1 MNVNHLGRGG
11 EQASCFLG
19 FSDSSQ
25 PVLNST
31 SLPWLRT
38 PASSVWPFTPFKILI
53 CIKQSRPPL
62 ADGWKE
68 WRGKCR
74 AISRQRR
81 CQRESERERT
91 SEGSHAIS
99 SIGDYSSSL
108 PPRRH
113 HNVYHL
119 LTAAKVFESWL
130 ENIEPKIF
138 DGRGECI

>member
-1 MNVNHLGRGG
+1 MDGRNGAGNVGPFRGSG
-11 EQASCFLG
+11 DANE
-19 FSDSSQ
+19 
-25 PVLNST
+25 
-31 SLPWLRT
+31 
-38 PASSVWPFTPFKILI
+38 
-53 CIKQSRPPL
+53 
-62 ADGWKE
+62 
-68 WRGKCR
+68 R
-74 AISRQRR
+74 A
-81 CQRESERERT
+81 RERV

>member
-1 MNVNHLGRGG
+1 M
-11 EQASCFLG
+11 A
-19 FSDSSQ
+19 
-25 PVLNST
+25 
-31 SLPWLRT
+31 
-38 PASSVWPFTPFKILI
+38 
-53 CIKQSRPPL
+53 
-62 ADGWKE
+62 
-68 WRGKCR
+68 
-74 AISRQRR
+74 
-81 CQRESERERT
+81 REMSGHFEAAAMPTSERERA
-91 SEGSHAIS
+91 SEEGSHAIS

>member
-1 MNVNHLGRGG
+1 M
-11 EQASCFLG
+11 A
-19 FSDSSQ
+19 
-25 PVLNST
+25 
-31 SLPWLRT
+31 
-38 PASSVWPFTPFKILI
+38 
-53 CIKQSRPPL
+53 
-62 ADGWKE
+62 
-68 WRGKCR
+68 
-74 AISRQRR
+74 
-81 CQRESERERT
+81 REMSGHFEAAAMPTRERERERV